1 MQRPELL
8 HTSSKGGTIHGFEI
22 EGGKRT
28 FSRFLAS
35 YLGSSKFCADL
46 EEAQAYLA
54 ALEALSEGN

>member
-1 MQRPELL
+1 MQKPELL
-8 HTSSKGGTIHGFEI
+8 HTSSKGGTIHGFEL

-28 FSRFLAS
+28 YMRFLAS

-54 ALEALSEGN
+54 ALEALQSRS